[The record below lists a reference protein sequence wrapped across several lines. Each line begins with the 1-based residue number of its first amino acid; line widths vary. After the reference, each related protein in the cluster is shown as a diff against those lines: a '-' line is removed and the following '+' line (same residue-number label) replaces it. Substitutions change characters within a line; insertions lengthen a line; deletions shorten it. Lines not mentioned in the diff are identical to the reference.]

1 MTTIIARQ
9 LNALLERQER
19 TEKQLALLK
28 KAVLTDDERFIYPKI
43 LKKWEQISRGL
54 DRKKDRSFSSVSDA
68 KKWLKNIWI
77 DNDDP
82 KIEKIVFSSVFE
94 RIVKKCKKSNLELFD
109 ELAHQIEKIISEPT
123 VGKPLR
129 YTLKNRR
136 RVHVGSFVL
145 IYEFHQNELRFL
157 DFDHHDRIYKKY

>member
-68 KKWLKNIWI
+68 KKWLKNI
-77 DNDDP
+77 
-82 KIEKIVFSSVFE
+82 
-94 RIVKKCKKSNLELFD
+94 
-109 ELAHQIEKIISEPT
+109 
-123 VGKPLR
+123 
-129 YTLKNRR
+129 
-136 RVHVGSFVL
+136 
-145 IYEFHQNELRFL
+145 
-157 DFDHHDRIYKKY
+157 